1 MPDEIV
7 WRGDTLTPDESTA
20 VNGFDNVVYTVV
32 TADKTKEYT
41 LIINVEQDATPPS
54 RPNRPV
60 DRDDDTVED
69 PPENPPEDIPNEPYE
84 PDEELDTSCIITEYI
99 VGGYKAD
106 IDQAKLTISLKLP
119 LEKKDA
125 FKNIVPE
132 HIEWQGARL
141 TPSETEAIPLTERLV
156 YTVTAE
162 DTSVKRVYSVKIEW
176 AGKDD
181 NPYTGFNFEGI
192 IRAVILLLAMGSVLV
207 VNRRKDREQY

>member
-1 MPDEIV
+1 MPDEIA

-20 VNGFDNVVYTVV
+20 VNGFNNIVYTVA

-41 LIINVEQDATPPS
+41 LIINVKQDDIPPS
-54 RPNRPV
+54 IPNRPI
-60 DRDDDTVED
+60 DRDDTVED
-69 PPENPPEDIPNEPYE
+69 PPEDIPDEPYE

-106 IDQAKLTISLKLP
+106 INQAKLTISLKLP

-141 TPSETEAIPLTERLV
+141 TPSETEAIDLTERLV

-162 DTSVKRVYSVKIEW
+162 DTSVKRVYSIKVEW

-181 NPYTGFNFEGI
+181 NPYTGFTFEDI